1 MSGNPRPG
9 RRKPDLGSDR
19 LLEMKIGIARQGV
32 RRRKLL
38 DSPSQKVSARVPAK
52 LLKAAMRRSGISE
65 VSALVAT
72 GLALMAE
79 PDDFGEWLVT
89 QAGTLPPDFELDR

>member
-1 MSGNPRPG
+1 MPESPRAG
-9 RRKPDLGSDR
+9 RRKPDADR
-19 LLEMKIGIARQGV
+19 LLAMKIGVARQGA
-32 RRRKLL
+32 RASKLL
-38 DSPSQKVSARVPAK
+38 DSPSRKVSARVPAK

-79 PDDFGEWLVT
+79 PDDFGEWLVA
-89 QAGTLPPDFELDR
+89 QAGALSPDFELER